1 VPRAS
6 SRALCGLAWLAI
18 VTLGCAPAAADSAPI
33 RKIVV
38 ALPFEDAE
46 LILKAE
52 AQRQN
57 LNLVNVL
64 DVKKGMENR
73 GGTFHPYKI
82 YQFCNLE
89 LGVRIYADSPDYG
102 AFQLCSVLI
111 YEVDPTHTALVS
123 ARQGWTLERLPGHA
137 PGPSAEA
144 AAREFER
151 KMDEI
156 FDAVLE
162 EAKSKDEAKSKAR

>member
-1 VPRAS
+1 MPPAC
-6 SRALCGLAWLAI
+6 SRVLCGLVWLSL
-18 VTLGCAPAAADSAPI
+18 VTLGGVPATADSLPI

-38 ALPFEDAE
+38 ALPFEEAE

-73 GGTFHPYKI
+73 DGTFRPYKI

-89 LGVRIYADSPDYG
+89 LGVRIYSDSPDYG

-111 YEVDPTHTALVS
+111 YEVDPAHTALVS
-123 ARQGWTLERLPGHA
+123 ARQSWTLGRLPGHA
-137 PGPSAEA
+137 PGPSAVE

-151 KMDEI
+151 KVDEI
-156 FDAVLE
+156 FEAITE
-162 EAKSKDEAKSKAR
+162 EAKTKAK

>member
-1 VPRAS
+1 MLRARG
-6 SRALCGLAWLAI
+6 RALCGLVALA
-18 VTLGCAPAAADSAPI
+18 VLALGAAPVAAQSVPI
-33 RKIVV
+33 RKVV
-38 ALPFEDAE
+38 VGLPFEEAE

-73 GGTFHPYKI
+73 GGTFRPYKI

-89 LGVRIYADSPDYG
+89 LGVRIYSDSPDYG

-111 YEVDPTHTALVS
+111 YEVDAAHTALVS
-123 ARQGWTLERLPGHA
+123 ARQGSTLERLPGHA
-137 PGPSAEA
+137 PGPSAVA

-156 FDAVLE
+156 FEAILE
-162 EAKSKDEAKSKAR
+162 DAKSKAK

>member
-1 VPRAS
+1 LPAIRARLFGS
-6 SRALCGLAWLAI
+6 LVTAALLAI
-18 VTLGCAPAAADSAPI
+18 ASAPAAPQSPPV

-38 ALPFEDAE
+38 ALPFEEAE

-73 GGTFHPYKI
+73 DGTFRPYKI

-89 LGVRIYADSPDYG
+89 LGVRIYSDSPDYG

-111 YEVDPTHTALVS
+111 YEVDPAHTALVS
-123 ARQGWTLERLPGHA
+123 ARQGWTLGRLPGHA
-137 PGPSAEA
+137 PGPSAVA

-151 KMDEI
+151 KVDEI
-156 FDAVLE
+156 FEAVLE
-162 EAKSKDEAKSKAR
+162 EAKSKTK

>member
-1 VPRAS
+1 MLGSLVAA
-6 SRALCGLAWLAI
+6 ALLAI
-18 VTLGCAPAAADSAPI
+18 AAAPAAPESPPL

-38 ALPFEDAE
+38 ALPFEEAE
-46 LILKAE
+46 LIVKAE

-64 DVKKGMENR
+64 DVRKGMENR
-73 GGTFHPYKI
+73 DGTFRPYKI

-89 LGVRIYADSPDYG
+89 LGVRIYSDSPDYG

-111 YEVDPTHTALVS
+111 YEVDPAHTALVS

-137 PGPSAEA
+137 PGPAAVA

-151 KMDEI
+151 KVDEI
-156 FDAVLE
+156 FEAVL
-162 EAKSKDEAKSKAR
+162 DEAKSKAK

>member
-1 VPRAS
+1 MRCA
-6 SRALCGLAWLAI
+6 ALGRPLAI
-18 VTLGCAPAAADSAPI
+18 VTLLLSLSVVPGAAAQEPAPV

-38 ALPFEDAE
+38 GLPFEEAE
-46 LILKAE
+46 LILTSE

-64 DVKKGMENR
+64 DIRRGMENR
-73 GGTFHPYKI
+73 GGTFRPYRI

-89 LGVRIYADSPDYG
+89 LGIRIYADSPDYG

-111 YEVDPTHTALVS
+111 YEVEPGRTALVS
-123 ARQGWTLERLPGHA
+123 ARQTWVLRNLPDHRPGA
-137 PGPSAEA
+137 PALA

-151 KMDEI
+151 IIDAI
-156 FDAVLE
+156 FEAVVE
-162 EAKSKDEAKSKAR
+162 EGRAKGR

>member
-1 VPRAS
+1 MPANRVRLFGSLVAA
-6 SRALCGLAWLAI
+6 ALLAI
-18 VTLGCAPAAADSAPI
+18 AAAPATPESPPV

-38 ALPFEDAE
+38 ALPFEEAE

-73 GGTFHPYKI
+73 DGTFRPYKI

-89 LGVRIYADSPDYG
+89 LGVRIYSDSPDYG

-111 YEVDPTHTALVS
+111 YEVDPAHTALVS
-123 ARQGWTLERLPGHA
+123 ARQGWTLGRLPGHA
-137 PGPSAEA
+137 PGPSAVA

-151 KMDEI
+151 KIDEI
-156 FDAVLE
+156 FEAVL
-162 EAKSKDEAKSKAR
+162 DEAKSKGK

>member
-1 VPRAS
+1 MF
-6 SRALCGLAWLAI
+6 ALLAI
-18 VTLGCAPAAADSAPI
+18 LAQAAAPAAAESVPI

-38 ALPFEDAE
+38 GLPFDEAE

-64 DVKKGMENR
+64 DIKKGMENR
-73 GGTFHPYKI
+73 AGTFGPYKI

-89 LGVRIYADSPDYG
+89 LGVRIYADSPDFG

-111 YEVDPTHTALVS
+111 YEVDATHTALVS
-123 ARQGWTLERLPGHA
+123 ARQSWTLERLPGHA
-137 PGPSAEA
+137 PGPSAVT

-151 KMDEI
+151 KIDEI
-156 FDAVLE
+156 FEAVLE
-162 EAKSKDEAKSKAR
+162 EAKGKPK

>member
-1 VPRAS
+1 MPAFSARVLGGLVVA
-6 SRALCGLAWLAI
+6 ALVGFAA
-18 VTLGCAPAAADSAPI
+18 APAAPDSAPV

-38 ALPFEDAE
+38 ALPFEEAE
-46 LILKAE
+46 LILKTE

-64 DVKKGMENR
+64 DIKKGMENR
-73 GGTFHPYKI
+73 DGTFRPYKI

-89 LGVRIYADSPDYG
+89 LGVRIYSDSPDYG

-123 ARQGWTLERLPGHA
+123 ARQGWTLQRLPGHA
-137 PGPSAEA
+137 PGPSAVA

-151 KMDEI
+151 KTDEI
-156 FDAVLE
+156 FEAVLE
-162 EAKSKDEAKSKAR
+162 EARSKAK

>member
-1 VPRAS
+1 MAQAS

-18 VTLGCAPAAADSAPI
+18 VALGGAPAVADSVPI

-73 GGTFHPYKI
+73 DGTFRPYKI

-89 LGVRIYADSPDYG
+89 LGVRIYSDSPDYG

-111 YEVDPTHTALVS
+111 YQVDPAHTALVS

-137 PGPSAEA
+137 PGPSAVA

-151 KMDEI
+151 KVDEI
-156 FDAVLE
+156 F
-162 EAKSKDEAKSKAR
+162 EAILDEAKSKAK

>member
-6 SRALCGLAWLAI
+6 GRALSGLVLLA
-18 VTLGCAPAAADSAPI
+18 VLARGAVPAAAEPAPI

-38 ALPFEDAE
+38 ALPFEEAE

-64 DVKKGMENR
+64 DVRKGMENR
-73 GGTFHPYKI
+73 AGTFRPYKI

-89 LGVRIYADSPDYG
+89 LGVRIYSDSPDYG

-111 YEVDPTHTALVS
+111 YEVDPAHTALVS
-123 ARQGWTLERLPGHA
+123 ARQGWTLERLPDHA
-137 PGPSAEA
+137 PGAAAVA

-151 KMDEI
+151 RMDEI
-156 FDAVLE
+156 FEAVLE
-162 EAKSKDEAKSKAR
+162 EAKGRTK

>member
-1 VPRAS
+1 VPRACR
-6 SRALCGLAWLAI
+6 RALCGLVWLSL
-18 VTLGCAPAAADSAPI
+18 VTLGGVPATADSLPI

-38 ALPFEDAE
+38 ALPFEEAE

-73 GGTFHPYKI
+73 DGTFRPYKI

-89 LGVRIYADSPDYG
+89 LGVRIYSDSPDYG

-111 YEVDPTHTALVS
+111 YEVDPAHTALVS
-123 ARQGWTLERLPGHA
+123 ARQGWTLGRLPGHA
-137 PGPSAEA
+137 PGPPAVA

-151 KMDEI
+151 KVDEI
-156 FDAVLE
+156 FEAVL
-162 EAKSKDEAKSKAR
+162 DEAKSKSK

>member
-1 VPRAS
+1 MPRAC
-6 SRALCGLAWLAI
+6 SRVLCGLVWLSL
-18 VTLGCAPAAADSAPI
+18 VTLGGVPATADSLPI

-38 ALPFEDAE
+38 ALPFEEAE

-73 GGTFHPYKI
+73 DGTFRPYKI

-123 ARQGWTLERLPGHA
+123 ARQRWTLERLPGHA
-137 PGPSAEA
+137 PGPSAAA

-151 KMDEI
+151 KVDEI
-156 FDAVLE
+156 FEAVL
-162 EAKSKDEAKSKAR
+162 DEAKSKAK

>member
-1 VPRAS
+1 MPRAS
-6 SRALCGLAWLAI
+6 VRALRGLTLLAAL
-18 VTLGCAPAAADSAPI
+18 VLGVAPAASETVPI

-38 ALPFEDAE
+38 RLPFEEAE
-46 LILKAE
+46 LILKSE

-64 DVKKGMENR
+64 DIKKGMENR
-73 GGTFHPYKI
+73 AGTFRSYKI

-89 LGVRIYADSPDYG
+89 LGVRIYSDSPDYG

-111 YEVDPTHTALVS
+111 YEVDPAHTALVS
-123 ARQGWTLERLPGHA
+123 TRQGWVLGRLPGHT
-137 PGPSAEA
+137 PGASAVA

-151 KMDEI
+151 RIDEI
-156 FDAVLE
+156 FEAVLE
-162 EAKSKDEAKSKAR
+162 DAKSRAR

>member
-1 VPRAS
+1 MRAS
-6 SRALCGLAWLAI
+6 SRAAYGLVLLAI
-18 VTLGCAPAAADSAPI
+18 AALAAAPAAAESVPI

-64 DVKKGMENR
+64 DVRKGMENR
-73 GGTFHPYKI
+73 DGTFRPYKI

-89 LGVRIYADSPDYG
+89 LGVRIYSDSPDYG

-111 YEVDPTHTALVS
+111 YEVDPARTALVS
-123 ARQGWTLERLPGHA
+123 ARQGWTLGRLPGHA
-137 PGPSAEA
+137 PGPSAVA

-151 KMDEI
+151 KVDEI
-156 FDAVLE
+156 FEAVL
-162 EAKSKDEAKSKAR
+162 DEAKSKSK

>member
-1 VPRAS
+1 VPRPG
-6 SRALCGLAWLAI
+6 SRALRGLVLAAI
-18 VTLGCAPAAADSAPI
+18 VALGAALAAAESVPI

-38 ALPFEDAE
+38 ALSFGDAE

-64 DVKKGMENR
+64 DVRKGMENR
-73 GGTFHPYKI
+73 DGTFRPYKI

-89 LGVRIYADSPDYG
+89 LGVRIYSDSPDYG

-111 YEVDPTHTALVS
+111 YEVDSAHTALVS

-137 PGPSAEA
+137 PGPSAVA

-156 FDAVLE
+156 FEAVL
-162 EAKSKDEAKSKAR
+162 DEAKSKAK

>member
-1 VPRAS
+1 MPRVS
-6 SRALCGLAWLAI
+6 GQALCGLVLVAVLA
-18 VTLGCAPAAADSAPI
+18 LGASPAAAEAVPI

-38 ALPFEDAE
+38 GLPFEEAE

-64 DVKKGMENR
+64 DVRKGMENR
-73 GGTFHPYKI
+73 AGTFRPYKI

-89 LGVRIYADSPDYG
+89 LGARIYADSPDYG

-111 YEVDPTHTALVS
+111 YEVDPAHTALVS

-137 PGPSAEA
+137 PGPSALA

-151 KMDEI
+151 RIDEI
-156 FDAVLE
+156 FEAVLE
-162 EAKSKDEAKSKAR
+162 EAKGRAK

>member
-1 VPRAS
+1 MQRARG
-6 SRALCGLAWLAI
+6 RALCGLVLLAI
-18 VTLGCAPAAADSAPI
+18 IARGAAPAAPESVPL

-38 ALPFEDAE
+38 ALPFEEAE

-73 GGTFHPYKI
+73 AGTFRPYKI

-89 LGVRIYADSPDYG
+89 LGVRIYSDSPDYG

-111 YEVDPTHTALVS
+111 YEVDPAHTALVS

-137 PGPSAEA
+137 PGASAVA

-156 FDAVLE
+156 FEAVLE
-162 EAKSKDEAKSKAR
+162 EAKGRTK

>member
-1 VPRAS
+1 MPRAS
-6 SRALCGLAWLAI
+6 GRALRSLVWLGLTI
-18 VTLGCAPAAADSAPI
+18 MLGGAQAAADSVPI

-46 LILKAE
+46 LILRAE

-73 GGTFHPYKI
+73 DGTFRPYKI

-111 YEVDPTHTALVS
+111 YEVDPAHTALVS
-123 ARQGWTLERLPGHA
+123 ARQTWTLGRLPGHA
-137 PGPSAEA
+137 PGPPAVA

-151 KMDEI
+151 KVDEI
-156 FDAVLE
+156 FEAITE
-162 EAKSKDEAKSKAR
+162 EAKTKAK